1 MKGSASSIHFVFPIG
16 VFASPL
22 RPRHLFTGRC
32 KYAANLLALSL
43 GTTMRCKYE
52 GILARRMC
60 LIVARPSLKCPFAGE
75 VGATI
80 HCKYEANLVRRRLE
94 TGPRQGLLGEP
105 RGGDSTHL
113 VATGWTPG
121 AGPKRSLPPPS
132 GHQMNGPRLRRVT
145 IHYKYEGIGALSMLS
160 RQNHL

>member
-1 MKGSASSIHFVFPIG
+1 MVSS
-16 VFASPL
+16 L
-22 RPRHLFTGRC
+22 RPFDLDTFFTGRC
-32 KYAANLLALSL
+32 KYGANLLALSL

-60 LIVARPSLKCPFAGE
+60 LIVARPSLRCPFAGE

-94 TGPRQGLLGEP
+94 TGPRQGVLGEP

-113 VATGWTPG
+113 MATGWPQG
-121 AGPKRSLPPPS
+121 ADRKEACAHPMATR
-132 GHQMNGPRLRRVT
+132 
-145 IHYKYEGIGALSMLS
+145 
-160 RQNHL
+160 

>member
-1 MKGSASSIHFVFPIG
+1 MKGSTSSVHLVFPIG
-16 VFASPL
+16 VSASAL

-32 KYAANLLALSL
+32 KYGANLLALSL

-60 LIVARPSLKCPFAGE
+60 LIVARPSLRCPFAGE

-113 VATGWTPG
+113 VSTGWPPG

-132 GHQMNGPRLRRVT
+132 GHQMSGPRLRRVT
-145 IHYKYEGIGALSMLS
+145 IHCKYEGIGALSMLS

>member
-1 MKGSASSIHFVFPIG
+1 MACAPPYLPSISGRAIFNSYLQRAEKGKSGSTVNMKGSASSVHLLFPIG

-43 GTTMRCKYE
+43 GTTRRCKYE

-60 LIVARPSLKCPFAGE
+60 LIVARPSLRCPFAGE

-80 HCKYEANLVRRRLE
+80 HCKYEANLARRRLK
-94 TGPRQGLLGEP
+94 TGRREGRPNRPLGAP
-105 RGGDSTHL
+105 RGGLHAS
-113 VATGWTPG
+113 ARPPR
-121 AGPKRSLPPPS
+121 AGK
-132 GHQMNGPRLRRVT
+132 T
-145 IHYKYEGIGALSMLS
+145 
-160 RQNHL
+160 